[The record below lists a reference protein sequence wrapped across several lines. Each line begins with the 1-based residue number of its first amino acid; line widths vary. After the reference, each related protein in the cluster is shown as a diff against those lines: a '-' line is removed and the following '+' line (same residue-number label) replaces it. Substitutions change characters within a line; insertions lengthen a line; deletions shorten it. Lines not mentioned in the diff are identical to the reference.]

1 VSAEQRFVC
10 RGSRGS
16 QIQKAVVTF
25 VYFVRLAQF
34 LVKVASSEASVVGL
48 KQLLQDA
55 MRYQDQEND
64 GFIVGDA

>member
-1 VSAEQRFVC
+1 
-10 RGSRGS
+10 
-16 QIQKAVVTF
+16 
-25 VYFVRLAQF
+25 VYSVRLAQF